1 MNRFDIINRIGDKY
15 RVGNTE
21 TGEFSYAQAQKPLV
35 RTSKIIKRLQ
45 LERNTNSLTSV
56 LKMNVW

>member
-21 TGEFSYAQAQKPLV
+21 TGEFSYAQALKTVGNLCADDN
-35 RTSKIIKRLQ
+35 RTYPHTKWEADFL
-45 LERNTNSLTSV
+45 
-56 LKMNVW
+56 